1 MRTTQYTFFYLLL
14 FFAPFNRI
22 YGQQNFVWSICG
34 GGGYTRWVDVVKNVT
49 FYDASGNVI
58 DNVQVKSVGSGPSV
72 KLQSKILY
80 QMNGLQIGLGVGFQR
95 DLFNYYNTESEIS
108 GLIEIDTTYIS
119 NAIYELEYYLI
130 GGFNLFKTE
139 FWSGNLNLNVGSYF
153 LHSDYQNE
161 DIKRKIN
168 TGVECE
174 LNYLIIENWALQ
186 INPKYEYE
194 FLSLDEP
201 LRANPNWSIHNIS
214 ASIGLCKT
222 F

>member
-1 MRTTQYTFFYLLL
+1 MKATRNSIFYLLL
-14 FFAPFNRI
+14 CLVSVNGS
-22 YGQQNFVWSICG
+22 YGQQDLNVSLCT
-34 GGGYTRWVDVVKNVT
+34 GGGYTRWVDVVRNVT

-72 KLQSKILY
+72 KLQSKILF
-80 QMNGLQIGLGVGFQR
+80 QFKDLQIGIGGGFQR
-95 DLFNYYNTESEIS
+95 DFFSYYSTESEIS
-108 GLIEIDTTYIS
+108 GLIEIDTTYIT
-119 NAIYELEYYLI
+119 NEIYELEYYLI
-130 GGFNLFKTE
+130 GGFNLFKSE
-139 FWSGNLNLNVGSYF
+139 HWSGNLNLNFGTYY
-153 LHSDYQNE
+153 LHSNYTGA

-174 LNYLIIENWALQ
+174 LNYFMIESWALQ

-201 LRANPNWSIHNIS
+201 LQGNPNWSIHNVS
-214 ASIGLCKT
+214 ASLGLCKT